1 MSTKKKIAASSVIAV
16 AILVLAINFLRTK
29 TIAVFEPHGSI
40 GSQEKDLIITASLLA
55 LVVIIPVYVM
65 LIGFAWRYRDGN
77 KKSHYDP
84 DFSSSRLLEGI
95 WWGIPL
101 VLITVL
107 AVITWRS
114 SHNLDPFKPLNSKVP
129 AINIQVVSMQ
139 WKWLFIY
146 PKEGIASVNF
156 VELPV
161 NTPVRFDITSD
172 APMNSFWIPQLGG
185 QMYAMTGMS
194 SQLNLEANH
203 TGSYRGV
210 SANISGEGF
219 SGMHF
224 TAKASTEQGYLVWVN
239 QLKNSLN
246 KLDISSYQKLASPSQ
261 NHPVAYYALSDKNLY
276 EAIINKYEKP
286 PYFAPAGEL

>member
-1 MSTKKKIAASSVIAV
+1 MSTKKKIAAFSVIAV
-16 AILVLAINFLRTK
+16 AILVLAFNFLRTK
-29 TIAVFEPHGSI
+29 NIAVLNPQGSI
-40 GSQEKDLIITASLLA
+40 GSQEKDLIIIASLLA
-55 LVVIIPVYVM
+55 LIVVVPVYAM
-65 LIGFAWRYRDGN
+65 LISFAWRYREGN
-77 KKSHYDP
+77 KKSRYDP

-95 WWGIPL
+95 WWAIPL
-101 VLITVL
+101 ALISVL

-114 SHNLDPFKPLNSKVP
+114 SHNLDPFKPLNTKVQP
-129 AINIQVVSMQ
+129 ISIQVVSMQ

-146 PKEGIASVNF
+146 PKERVATVNF
-156 VELPV
+156 FEFPT
-161 NTPVRFDITSD
+161 NTPIRFDITSD

-224 TAKASTEQGYLVWVN
+224 TAKASTEQQYLAWVS
-239 QLKNSLN
+239 QLRNSPD
-246 KLDISSYQKLASPSQ
+246 KLDISAYHKLSSPSQ
-261 NHPVAYYALSDKNLY
+261 NHPVTYYALSDNSLY
-276 EAIINKYEKP
+276 DTIINKYEKP
-286 PYFAPAGEL
+286 PFFTPAEKL